1 MIQLM
6 CELNAGIRSAEE
18 EGWISEDDFRS
29 HFKNRRND
37 MIEILKDKK
46 VIFFDVGYTLDYPLS
61 GDWMFTDK
69 FYKLAGDKLN
79 QYSSDE
85 IQSARNKSLEYL
97 ERNHLVRTVEEEYDQ
112 FIYFYSEISESLA
125 LCLMEDEIKEL
136 AFDRTYNMNNYVAYP
151 DAKKVLKELCKSYKL
166 GIISDTWPSIEQ
178 QLCSFGVAEFF
189 STYTYSCFLGTFKP
203 DERMYRDA
211 LNKCGVPASDTVFID
226 DSLQNLEGAAKL
238 GITPILIAAN
248 PASDVESPY
257 LKIHAL
263 SELL

>member
-1 MIQLM
+1 
-6 CELNAGIRSAEE
+6 
-18 EGWISEDDFRS
+18 
-29 HFKNRRND
+29 

-79 QYSSDE
+79 QYSPDE

-97 ERNHLVRTVEEEYDQ
+97 EKNHLVRTVEEEYDQ
-112 FIYFYSEISESLA
+112 FIHFYSEISESLA
-125 LCLMEDEIKEL
+125 LCLTEDEIKEL

-211 LNKCGVPASDTVFID
+211 LNKCGVPASNTVFID

-248 PASDVESPY
+248 PASDVGSPY

>member
-79 QYSSDE
+79 KYSSDE

>member
-1 MIQLM
+1 
-6 CELNAGIRSAEE
+6 
-18 EGWISEDDFRS
+18 
-29 HFKNRRND
+29 

-85 IQSARNKSLEYL
+85 IQGARNKSLEYL

-112 FIYFYSEISESLA
+112 FIHFYSEISESLA
-125 LCLMEDEIKEL
+125 
-136 AFDRTYNMNNYVAYP
+136 FG
-151 DAKKVLKELCKSYKL
+151 KSYKL

-211 LNKCGVPASDTVFID
+211 LNQCGVPASDTVFID

-263 SELL
+263 SELLY

>member
-1 MIQLM
+1 
-6 CELNAGIRSAEE
+6 
-18 EGWISEDDFRS
+18 
-29 HFKNRRND
+29 

-97 ERNHLVRTVEEEYDQ
+97 EKNHLVRTVEEEYDQ
-112 FIYFYSEISESLA
+112 FIHFYSEISEGLA
-125 LCLMEDEIKEL
+125 LGLTEDEIKEL

-151 DAKKVLKELCKSYKL
+151 DAKKVLKALCKSYKL

-178 QLCSFGVAEFF
+178 QLCSMGVAEFF

-248 PASDVESPY
+248 PASNVESPY

-263 SELL
+263 SELLY